1 MFPYTNTEQQETTMT
16 QRTRDRDNL
25 LLPRNGAGEGAPD
38 GTNLQ
43 ERRREGEGLLDVG
56 DDAIRKALSGN
67 SRDFLLHSRQR
78 GGE

>member
-1 MFPYTNTEQQETTMT
+1 MGE
-16 QRTRDRDNL
+16 RTRDRDA
-25 LLPRNGAGEGAPD
+25 LLPPEDAGGDGTPD

-43 ERRREGEGLLDVG
+43 ERRSEGEGLLNAA

-67 SRDFLLHSRQR
+67 SRDFLHHSRQR